1 MPSQDDMTATAVGS
15 LLKIHA
21 SELAC
26 QTASCVAASDCA
38 SHTKQELA
46 ETQAAFSTL
55 QRRTDYLR
63 DLPFKIVA
71 DASLQDKLEE
81 HGPTFVQTIDL
92 ADSST
97 HSTSVVLHE
106 TMLSDCKGTE
116 RASGSLGVSRSKA
129 DEDQAAELF
138 RYNADVLNTQESLKE
153 TNRLLLLQSS
163 LNSSNVLEKTQDVET
178 LVPQSTSD
186 HMNSMPWMEN
196 ACDRS
201 SEFEVAV
208 VVIQSLVRM
217 QQQRVQMIHLHNW
230 QLRVSLRTGGVG
242 RVEGEEENAKVRALE
257 ADVQRERRR
266 VQELE
271 AQLGRHDDEL
281 NKMKAKMLAMQ
292 DRSKQ
297 RKCQKNIQHEETP
310 IQQEPS
316 FLSTTGQ
323 EEAGARAMSLGLNAI
338 ERKETEVVLPYQK
351 DEVRGIAQ
359 TGFATTH
366 LEFVDEEALDELN
379 CNHEVDRHERV
390 EDAGH
395 SEVAKIKIEY
405 CDQQTSIEEALLEDR
420 VVSVQSSK
428 RNVEQMT
435 QTSDELLITE
445 PERNVREAHEHLQA
459 DLQKYQVF
467 IAPPGDE
474 PKEEKVKGSVGKGIR
489 LMEQE
494 ISESELEDDVL
505 RVPARTEDLERLLQ
519 QERTRANVAE
529 VSERYK
535 TAAFKK
541 ELERE
546 REARE
551 LLSATLE
558 EERGRLA
565 GVAIL
570 EAELHAE
577 RNRVVDIQS
586 RLDTV
591 LSLQEREQHEREHAR
606 REALKARQELRIET
620 ESIVALRWEHWHA
633 KDELRKEKEARAR
646 DKERMEVEKE
656 QFANAALQL
665 EKRLREAQQ
674 HVRLYPLN
682 DAFVRNREGVED
694 FPQDISPVHSP
705 TASPRAAGGKSKE
718 TTVGEEGKMTS
729 ESGHSEAAQTV
740 AAEKSIRALS
750 LQVDALKA
758 ENMQM
763 VEERRSQR
771 REASAAGLLK
781 IADWANKVEQLEEE
795 IKTEKMRFEEGERT
809 QKDKESEWERER
821 ERMEGRIRML
831 QIQVEKERKHRLDVQ
846 ERLGLRIMSLEAEAQ
861 QGRDIRT
868 CSLVST
874 LEEQQVAGDKDVEI
888 SVPAS
893 ARVTS
898 TSVSPATICPSASV
912 AAAVGSGTED
922 IVLELGIGAERS
934 EAHVHVQGADP
945 LAGQQASAQTD
956 LPKLNTDVDLCTSL
970 PIVRGWVESMDDVEA
985 KLVDIETKLAEAQHK
1000 LMSVEERDRTRMA
1013 ILEADLHLAREG
1025 TAELTG
1031 KLMQAT
1037 EKIVAMEASVE
1048 IQRAQEMQRNLA
1060 RLVVMHRELA
1070 MKLLGTQSATPDS
1083 GLNLCASQRCMTS
1096 QTSDAHH
1103 LPRIAEHPNNQE
1115 KKEVEFA
1122 NEDQSQASRRGSM
1135 TCGNPA
1141 PPSSESKHG
1150 RALLVPRG
1158 ASAYAGEES
1167 GQAASSTSR
1176 GVGLRDLRTVRVLER
1191 DDSDGEP
1198 GLRCKAITVVDCS

>member
-390 EDAGH
+390 EDEGH

-459 DLQKYQVF
+459 DLQKYQDF

-505 RVPARTEDLERLLQ
+505 RVPAKTEDLERLLQ

-606 REALKARQELRIET
+606 REALKAREELRIET

-682 DAFVRNREGVED
+682 DAFVRNWEGVED

-718 TTVGEEGKMTS
+718 TTVGEEGKMPS

-831 QIQVEKERKHRLDVQ
+831 QIQVEKERKHCLDVQ

-861 QGRDIRT
+861 QGRDVRT
-868 CSLVST
+868 CSLSST

-1122 NEDQSQASRRGSM
+1122 NEDQSQASRRG
-1135 TCGNPA
+1135 GNPA
-1141 PPSSESKHG
+1141 PPSSETKHG

>member
-178 LVPQSTSD
+178 LIPQSTSD
-186 HMNSMPWMEN
+186 HMNSMLWMEN

-445 PERNVREAHEHLQA
+445 PERNDREAHEHLQA
-459 DLQKYQVF
+459 DLQKYQDF

-505 RVPARTEDLERLLQ
+505 RVPAKTEDLERLLQ

-606 REALKARQELRIET
+606 REALKAREELRIET

-729 ESGHSEAAQTV
+729 ESGHLEAAQTV
-740 AAEKSIRALS
+740 AVEKSIRALS

-1083 GLNLCASQRCMTS
+1083 GVNLCASQRCMTS

-1122 NEDQSQASRRGSM
+1122 NEDQSQASRRG
-1135 TCGNPA
+1135 GNPA
-1141 PPSSESKHG
+1141 PPSSETKHG

>member
-178 LVPQSTSD
+178 LIPQSTSD
-186 HMNSMPWMEN
+186 HMNSMLWMEN

-445 PERNVREAHEHLQA
+445 PERNDREAHENLQA

-494 ISESELEDDVL
+494 ISKSEVEDDVL
-505 RVPARTEDLERLLQ
+505 RVPAKTEDLERLLQ

-633 KDELRKEKEARAR
+633 KDELRKEKEARDR

-682 DAFVRNREGVED
+682 DAFVRNWEGVED

-729 ESGHSEAAQTV
+729 ESGHLEAAQTV
-740 AAEKSIRALS
+740 AVEKSIRALS

-821 ERMEGRIRML
+821 EGGEGRIRML

-861 QGRDIRT
+861 QGRDVRT
-868 CSLVST
+868 CSLSST

-1025 TAELTG
+1025 TAELSG

-1122 NEDQSQASRRGSM
+1122 NEDQSQASRRG
-1135 TCGNPA
+1135 GNPA
-1141 PPSSESKHG
+1141 PPSSETKHG